1 MNVLGI
7 ESSGARGGT
16 ALLIDGEIRGVRI
29 FEKGMVH
36 GREIAP
42 SIRSLLDEAKV
53 EASAIDL
60 IACDVGPGSYTGL
73 RVGLAAAKGLALALG
88 KPVAGVASL
97 DAVADAARDLAPII
111 CPALDAKWGQVYGAI
126 YRDGRRETKLL
137 AEKPA
142 AFAARVPKDGLVL
155 GDALDAYGE
164 IFRDHPQG
172 PPDRWDP
179 RPETIARLG
188 LRDFE
193 RGVRHDAATLVPLY
207 LRKTEAELKFGKR
220 H

>member
-1 MNVLGI
+1 M
-7 ESSGARGGT
+7 
-16 ALLIDGEIRGVRI
+16 
-29 FEKGMVH
+29 
-36 GREIAP
+36 
-42 SIRSLLDEAKV
+42 EAG
-53 EASAIDL
+53 AIDL

-88 KPVAGVASL
+88 KPVAGVSSL

-111 CPALDAKWGQVYGAI
+111 CPVIDAKFGQVYGAI
-126 YRDGRRETKLL
+126 YRDGRRETERL

-142 AFAARVPKDGLVL
+142 DFAARVPKDGLVI
-155 GDALDAYGE
+155 GDALGAFGE
-164 IFRDHPQG
+164 FFRDHSQG

-193 RGVRHDAATLVPLY
+193 HGVRHDAATLVPIY
-207 LRKTEAELKFGKR
+207 LRKTEAEIKFGDKS
-220 H
+220 